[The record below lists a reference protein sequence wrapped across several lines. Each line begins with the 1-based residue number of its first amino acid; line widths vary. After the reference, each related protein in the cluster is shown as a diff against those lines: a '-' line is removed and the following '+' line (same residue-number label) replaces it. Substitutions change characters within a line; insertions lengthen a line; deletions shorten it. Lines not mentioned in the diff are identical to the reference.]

1 MIRLIHDNRPAIEA
15 LCTKH
20 FVARLELFG
29 SAADGTF
36 HEKSS
41 DLDFLVEFRAG
52 HPKGP
57 FHQFFDFQAD
67 LKALLGRKV
76 DLIERSA
83 MKNPYF
89 IKAVNKTRTLL
100 YAA

>member
-1 MIRLIHDNRPAIEA
+1 MIRLIQDNRAAIDA
-15 LCTKH
+15 LCSKH
-20 FVARLELFG
+20 HVARLELFG

-52 HPKGP
+52 HPDGP

-67 LKALLGRKV
+67 LKTLLGRKV
-76 DLIERSA
+76 DLVERSA

-89 IKAVNKTRTLL
+89 IKAVNKTKDLL

>member
-1 MIRLIHDNRPAIEA
+1 MIRLIQDNRAAVEA
-15 LCTKH
+15 LCSKH
-20 FVARLELFG
+20 HVARLELFG

-52 HPKGP
+52 HPNGL

-67 LKALLGRKV
+67 LETLLGRKV
-76 DLIERSA
+76 DLVERSA

-89 IKAVNKTRTLL
+89 IKAVNKTKDLL

>member
-1 MIRLIHDNRPAIEA
+1 MIALIEDNRPAIEA
-15 LCTKH
+15 LCSKH
-20 FVARLELFG
+20 HVARLELFG
-29 SAADGTF
+29 SAADGAF
-36 HEKSS
+36 HEESS

-52 HPKGP
+52 HPNGP

-67 LKALLGRKV
+67 LETLLGRKV
-76 DLIERSA
+76 DLVERSA

-89 IKAVNKTRTLL
+89 IAAVNKTKDLL